1 MTDPKTLIRGYCETL
16 WAVVDVT
23 PSYHEDIFDEK
34 AKLPQV
40 VVSHVLTQ
48 PKVIAFSD
56 TLDEDNRYY
65 IGTYAVDV
73 WSLKKDERWLM
84 MKEVDRIFQSLI
96 YGDDQIDQYE
106 PKAWRDINAV
116 ETNPKLYH
124 SQILIEVRYYS

>member
-1 MTDPKTLIRGYCETL
+1 MTDPKTLIREYCESL
-16 WAVVDVT
+16 WAVAGVT
-23 PSYHEDIFDEK
+23 PSYHEDVFDEK

-56 TLDEDNRYY
+56 TLDEDSRYY

-84 MKEVDRIFQSLI
+84 MKEINRIFQPLI

-106 PKAWRDINAV
+106 PKASRDINAV

-124 SQILIEVRYYS
+124 SQILIEVRYYE